1 MSASKEESTAWWT
14 LTRLSQRLSSHVFFK
29 HVPAVLGRDN
39 CGKLSC
45 QGRQEGDLAEKGG
58 EWIAFVIALV
68 SADLSVTSDVR
79 EKRHFANSGK
89 VLYTEFIAGS
99 TNLWVSGAKWK
110 DRPLVCK
117 LLRISRRQQ

>member
-29 HVPAVLGRDN
+29 HMPAVLGRDN

-68 SADLSVTSDVR
+68 SLQ
-79 EKRHFANSGK
+79 
-89 VLYTEFIAGS
+89 I
-99 TNLWVSGAKWK
+99 
-110 DRPLVCK
+110 C
-117 LLRISRRQQ
+117 LLLQT